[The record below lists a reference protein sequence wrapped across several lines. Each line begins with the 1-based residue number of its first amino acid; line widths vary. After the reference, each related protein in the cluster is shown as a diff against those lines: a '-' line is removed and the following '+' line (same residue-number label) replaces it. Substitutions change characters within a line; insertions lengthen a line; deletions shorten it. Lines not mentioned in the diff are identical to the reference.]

1 MSILNKTELMNFIR
15 NQIHDDLFVEL
26 SEEWENEKTEYFNP
40 NWIKNI
46 REAEDLAEL
55 KFVLI
60 RIVRGFSKYLEETKW
75 N

>member
-26 SEEWENEKTEYFNP
+26 SEEWENEKTEYHNA
-40 NWIKNI
+40 NWVKNI
-46 REAEDLAEL
+46 REAEDITEL
-55 KFVLI
+55 KEALI
-60 RIVRGFSKYLEETKW
+60 RIVKGLSKYLEETKW

>member
-1 MSILNKTELMNFIR
+1 MNFVR
-15 NQIHDDLFVEL
+15 NQIHDDLYMEL

>member
-26 SEEWENEKTEYFNP
+26 SEEWENEETYYYNA
-40 NWIKNI
+40 NWVKNI
-46 REAEDLAEL
+46 REAEDITEL
-55 KFVLI
+55 KETLI
-60 RIVRGFSKYLEETKW
+60 TIVRGLSKYLQETKW

>member
-26 SEEWENEKTEYFNP
+26 SEEWENEKTEYHNA
-40 NWIKNI
+40 NWVKNI
-46 REAEDLAEL
+46 REAEDITEL
-55 KFVLI
+55 KETLI
-60 RIVRGFSKYLEETKW
+60 TIVRSLSKYLEETKW

>member
-26 SEEWENEKTEYFNP
+26 SEEWENEETEYHNA
-40 NWIKNI
+40 NWVKNI
-46 REAEDLAEL
+46 REAEDITEL
-55 KFVLI
+55 KEALI
-60 RIVRGFSKYLEETKW
+60 RIVKGLSKYLEETKW

>member
-26 SEEWENEKTEYFNP
+26 SEEWENEETEYYNA
-40 NWIKNI
+40 NWVKNI
-46 REAEDLAEL
+46 REAKDITEL
-55 KFVLI
+55 KETLI
-60 RIVRGFSKYLEETKW
+60 TIIRGLSKYLEETKW

>member
-26 SEEWENEKTEYFNP
+26 SEEWENEETEYYNA
-40 NWIKNI
+40 NWVKNI
-46 REAEDLAEL
+46 REAEDITEL
-55 KFVLI
+55 KETLI
-60 RIVRGFSKYLEETKW
+60 TIIRSLSKYLEETKW

>member
-26 SEEWENEKTEYFNP
+26 SEEWENEETEYYNA
-40 NWIKNI
+40 NWVKNI
-46 REAEDLAEL
+46 REAEDITEL
-55 KFVLI
+55 KETLI
-60 RIVRGFSKYLEETKW
+60 TIIRGLSKYLEETKW

>member
-1 MSILNKTELMNFIR
+1 MINKTELMNFVR
-15 NQIHDDLFVEL
+15 NQIHDDLYMEL
-26 SEEWENEKTEYFNP
+26 SEEWENEEPEYFNP

>member
-26 SEEWENEKTEYFNP
+26 SDEWENEETEYHNA
-40 NWIKNI
+40 NWVKNI
-46 REAEDLAEL
+46 REAEDITEL
-55 KFVLI
+55 KETLI
-60 RIVRGFSKYLEETKW
+60 TIIRGLSKYLEETKW

>member
-26 SEEWENEKTEYFNP
+26 SEEWENEETEYYNA
-40 NWIKNI
+40 NWVKNI
-46 REAEDLAEL
+46 REAEDITEL
-55 KFVLI
+55 KETLI
-60 RIVRGFSKYLEETKW
+60 TIVRGLSKYLEETKW

>member
-26 SEEWENEKTEYFNP
+26 SEEWENEETEYHNA
-40 NWIKNI
+40 NWVKNI
-46 REAEDLAEL
+46 REAEDITEL
-55 KFVLI
+55 KETLI
-60 RIVRGFSKYLEETKW
+60 TIIRSLSKYLEETKW